1 MKALRQVPLPLRIV
15 AGMILGLVAAL
26 LVWAAF
32 AATERTNYDFAKD
45 VVIPLVSP
53 IVALFLPIALFYFVP
68 LSQNKQRTALELF
81 NAYHSEEMRRARN
94 EAWNY
99 FVTER
104 RSLPDSAQEKR
115 LDDFLNYLTQPEANR
130 VVPPALDEIY
140 QKASKVLDFFA
151 LVDACL
157 ERDSVD
163 RGMVR
168 SFIAY
173 YFLWWHAEVV
183 EPLTH
188 RPVKHPES
196 LRFIPLWWGRFDQLQ
211 KLCRRRG

>member
-1 MKALRQVPLPLRIV
+1 
-15 AGMILGLVAAL
+15 
-26 LVWAAF
+26 
-32 AATERTNYDFAKD
+32 

-53 IVALFLPIALFYFVP
+53 IVALFLPIVLFYVLP

-81 NAYHSEEMRRARN
+81 NVYHSEEMRRARN

-104 RSLPDSAQEKR
+104 RTLPDTAQEKR
-115 LDDFLNYLTQPEANR
+115 LDDFLSYLTEPEANR
-130 VVPPALDEIY
+130 IVPPAQDEIY

-151 LVDACL
+151 MVDACL
-157 ERDSVD
+157 ERESVD

-173 YFLWWHAEVV
+173 YFLWWHDEVV
-183 EPLTH
+183 VPLAN
-188 RPVKHPES
+188 RPLKHPES
-196 LRFIPLWWGRFDQLQ
+196 LRFIPLWWGRFAQLQ
-211 KLCRRRG
+211 KLCRRK